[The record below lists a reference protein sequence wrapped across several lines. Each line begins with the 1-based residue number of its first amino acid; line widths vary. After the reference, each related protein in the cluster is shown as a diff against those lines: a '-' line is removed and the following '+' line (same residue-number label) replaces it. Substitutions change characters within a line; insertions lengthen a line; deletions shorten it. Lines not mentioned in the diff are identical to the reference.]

1 MITIRIKAILCGAA
15 LLLSCAQAAAKF
27 SDTFFFGD
35 SVSDTGN
42 NAYLL
47 DHTVGRFTS
56 DSLRTPVPIPSPD
69 FVAGYPYANDR
80 YSNGPVWA
88 EYFAPR
94 LGQSADPALRGGT
107 NYAFG
112 GARMGPLGN
121 ILPPSV
127 RDQVASYLVTHGE
140 RASRS
145 ALYVIEGGGNDA
157 RRAADIWIASGDPTS
172 IVSDYV
178 RDALT
183 SIAAL
188 ESAGARNIL
197 FWNVPDMGK
206 TPEFLFQGPDAS
218 AKATW
223 ISAAMNQALSDA
235 LKVFAPNVRRDLLTF
250 DVFGFMN
257 RVFTDPAA
265 FGLTDVTSACAYS
278 IACIADPSRALF
290 WDGLH
295 PTTAG
300 HALLASAALA
310 SVNPEPEIYLL
321 FGIGL
326 AAIGWQRRRQLAA

>member
-1 MITIRIKAILCGAA
+1 MITMKMRLTLCCAA
-15 LLLSCAQAAAKF
+15 LFLSCSQADAKY

-47 DHTVGRFTS
+47 DHTVGLFTS
-56 DSLRTPVPIPSPD
+56 DPLRTPVPIPAPD

-88 EYFAPR
+88 EYFAAR
-94 LGQSADPALRGGT
+94 LGESAGPALRGGT

-112 GARMGPLGN
+112 GASMGPLGN
-121 ILPPSV
+121 VLPPSV
-127 RDQVASYLVTHGE
+127 RDQITSYLVTHGN
-140 RASRS
+140 RATGN
-145 ALYVIEGGGNDA
+145 ALYVIEGGANDA
-157 RRAADIWIASGDPTS
+157 RRAADVWIGSGDPAP
-172 IVSDYV
+172 IVADYV
-178 RDALT
+178 RDALA

-188 ESAGARNIL
+188 ESAGARDIL

-206 TPEFLFQGPDAS
+206 TPEFLLQGAEAS
-218 AKATW
+218 AKATG
-223 ISAAMNQALSDA
+223 IASAMNKAMLDA
-235 LKVFAPNVRRDLLTF
+235 LKAFAPDHKRDLLTF
-250 DVFGFMN
+250 DIFGFMN
-257 RVFTDPAA
+257 QIFKDPLA
-265 FGLTDVTSACAYS
+265 FGLADVTTACAYS
-278 IACIADPSRALF
+278 VTCIADPTRSLF

-321 FGIGL
+321 FGMGL
-326 AAIGWQRRRQLAA
+326 AAIAWHRRRNSSL